1 MSGENAERP
10 LPITVLS
17 ILLFI
22 FGVFAFVGSVFLWGE
37 GFILQAPEGADLAFP
52 ITDIL
57 VNAPASIVAAFG
69 LWRLKRYGYLAGFFV
84 AGFYIYASVYI
95 LLEVIQGGAPYPAE
109 IIVPQVLAVL
119 VAVGLLIYP
128 DRYRH
133 LFGLI
138 GGG

>member
-1 MSGENAERP
+1 MPEENAERP

-17 ILLFI
+17 LLLFI
-22 FGVFAFVGSVFLWGE
+22 FGVFAFVGSVFMWGE
-37 GFILQAPEGADLAFP
+37 GFILQTPRGADLAFP

-95 LLEVIQGGAPYPAE
+95 FLEVIQGGPPYPAE

-128 DRYRH
+128 DRYRR
-133 LFGLI
+133 LFP
-138 GGG
+138 